1 MVIQIQPP
9 HEWSKR
15 CGLNIH
21 YVPLPLPRTILPQLP
36 IPLSYIFC
44 YTTSATT
51 LPLPPVYLYR
61 QPPLTE
67 PYIYYH
73 PSNLPLLLSYSNCQS
88 PYEYYLPTLSSIL
101 HILLPYLYNYS
112 TYTTRLLLPPT
123 YSSRTL
129 HVLPS
134 YQLPYCQC
142 YLYYLPTRSSTLHL
156 LLPYHYHNPFSTTPL
171 PLLPTCL
178 YVYYQPT
185 STTNLP
191 LLPYFLYY
199 HLIAT
204 TSFLLVWQKQ
214 SFRGQNHSWVWLLYW
229 QIVFLQTGGGGT
241 GGLIAPMIRHHNTCN
256 VVEWTVIWTENK
268 EHKLLSCHDDQSKPL
283 ISWNMPMLWRIRSR
297 GITDAKSII
306 SQWWFSFYKH
316 NILWPLII
324 GLFKPLNGESE
335 WEGGWGRE
343 GMGGIRRWRAPRN
356 VHNTLPYANDNVV
369 EFCSYLSR
377 KLTCKTNCIDA
388 QCISQTVTPQT
399 RLLNWRVPG
408 NWG

>member
-1 MVIQIQPP
+1 MYLYLYHVQ
-9 HEWSKR
+9 
-15 CGLNIH
+15 
-21 YVPLPLPRTILPQLP
+21 
-36 IPLSYIFC
+36 SYPNC
-44 YTTSATT
+44 QYPYPTSSAT
-51 LPLPPVYLYR
+51 LPLPLHSTSTTCLPL
-61 QPPLTE
+61 PPTSSNRTIHLL
-67 PYIYYH
+67 
-73 PSNLPLLLSYSNCQS
+73 PSFQSTSRGLLLSYSNCQS

-204 TSFLLVWQKQ
+204 TSFLLV
-214 SFRGQNHSWVWLLYW
+214 
-229 QIVFLQTGGGGT
+229 
-241 GGLIAPMIRHHNTCN
+241 
-256 VVEWTVIWTENK
+256 
-268 EHKLLSCHDDQSKPL
+268 
-283 ISWNMPMLWRIRSR
+283 
-297 GITDAKSII
+297 
-306 SQWWFSFYKH
+306 
-316 NILWPLII
+316 
-324 GLFKPLNGESE
+324 
-335 WEGGWGRE
+335 
-343 GMGGIRRWRAPRN
+343 
-356 VHNTLPYANDNVV
+356 
-369 EFCSYLSR
+369 
-377 KLTCKTNCIDA
+377 
-388 QCISQTVTPQT
+388 
-399 RLLNWRVPG
+399 
-408 NWG
+408 